1 MEVIKD
7 DISMDESEEEVVAAP
22 QKVVAKVRASKR
34 IAKQK

>member
-7 DISMDESEEEVVAAP
+7 DIEMEDSEEEV
-22 QKVVAKVRASKR
+22 KVVKAVAKVRASKR